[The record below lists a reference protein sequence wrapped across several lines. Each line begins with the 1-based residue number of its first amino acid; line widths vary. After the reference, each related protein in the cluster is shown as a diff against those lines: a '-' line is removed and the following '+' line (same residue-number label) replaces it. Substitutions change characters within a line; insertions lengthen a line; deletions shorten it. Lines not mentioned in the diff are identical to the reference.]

1 MLNDRLATLSE
12 RDQHNGEE
20 GEEPVCKPVA
30 HRWLN
35 LRSLAHEGRCP
46 DVLDLAVDID

>member
-1 MLNDRLATLSE
+1 MLDDRLATLSK

-30 HRWLN
+30 HRWLD
-35 LRSLAHEGRCP
+35 LCSLAHEGWCA
-46 DVLDLAVDID
+46 DVLDLGVDVD